1 MKSKVAVVA
10 LCVCVILAVLGVVLG
25 KSPALENTELPPS
38 VSEKILSSQEI
49 SSESEASSAEVS
61 TPAKTT
67 TPKEEYESMYGKPQW
82 LVCDQTYHILRAE
95 DGTLTTETG
104 KAPIYTRGDFKAEV
118 MDVHVSDTLEYGLTQ
133 EDGSFTYS
141 VDGDCTID
149 ESGKITNPN
158 YVLAYVT
165 LRLNYEGT
173 ADYIE
178 FLVGECD
185 VVQYNLDGY
194 PLGGGENASD
204 KTILENGVAVSTT
217 EEEDPRN
224 SGHVWVR
231 PGEPRDVLIVVLIQ
245 NKFSYVVVDDEAAA
259 KDGVSNLNVMEQ
271 NYATGVYEE
280 MAFKYAITISSSGTQ
295 MAAFNVTEIVNDW
308 FKG

>member
-1 MKSKVAVVA
+1 MKSKAAVVA

-61 TPAKTT
+61 TPAKTM

-133 EDGSFTYS
+133 ED
-141 VDGDCTID
+141 
-149 ESGKITNPN
+149 
-158 YVLAYVT
+158 
-165 LRLNYEGT
+165 
-173 ADYIE
+173 
-178 FLVGECD
+178 
-185 VVQYNLDGY
+185 
-194 PLGGGENASD
+194 
-204 KTILENGVAVSTT
+204 
-217 EEEDPRN
+217 
-224 SGHVWVR
+224 
-231 PGEPRDVLIVVLIQ
+231 
-245 NKFSYVVVDDEAAA
+245 
-259 KDGVSNLNVMEQ
+259 
-271 NYATGVYEE
+271 
-280 MAFKYAITISSSGTQ
+280 
-295 MAAFNVTEIVNDW
+295 
-308 FKG
+308 

>member
-1 MKSKVAVVA
+1 
-10 LCVCVILAVLGVVLG
+10 
-25 KSPALENTELPPS
+25 
-38 VSEKILSSQEI
+38 
-49 SSESEASSAEVS
+49 
-61 TPAKTT
+61 
-67 TPKEEYESMYGKPQW
+67 
-82 LVCDQTYHILRAE
+82 
-95 DGTLTTETG
+95 
-104 KAPIYTRGDFKAEV
+104 

-141 VDGDCTID
+141 VDGDCTMD

-185 VVQYNLDGY
+185 VVQYNPDGY

-204 KTILENGVAVSTT
+204 KMILENRVAVSTT

-245 NKFSYVVVDDEAAA
+245 NKFSYIVVDDETAA

>member
-1 MKSKVAVVA
+1 MKSKAAVVA

-61 TPAKTT
+61 TPAKTM

-141 VDGDCTID
+141 VDGDCTMD

-158 YVLAYVT
+158 YVFAYVT

-185 VVQYNLDGY
+185 VVQYNPDGY

-204 KTILENGVAVSTT
+204 KTILERGGCVYNRGRR
-217 EEEDPRN
+217 PRN
-224 SGHVWVR
+224 SGHVWIR
-231 PGEPRDVLIVVLIQ
+231 PWEP
-245 NKFSYVVVDDEAAA
+245 
-259 KDGVSNLNVMEQ
+259 
-271 NYATGVYEE
+271 E
-280 MAFKYAITISSSGTQ
+280 MC
-295 MAAFNVTEIVNDW
+295 
-308 FKG
+308 

>member
-1 MKSKVAVVA
+1 MKSKVAIIA

-25 KSPALENTELPPS
+25 KSPALKNTELPPS
-38 VSEKILSSQEI
+38 ISEEILSSQET
-49 SSESEASSAEVS
+49 SSESEASSEEVS
-61 TPAKTT
+61 IPAKNM

-82 LVCDQTYHILRAE
+82 LACDQTYHILCAE

-104 KAPIYTRGDFKAEV
+104 EAPIYTRGDFKAEV

-141 VDGDCTID
+141 VDGDCTMD
-149 ESGKITNPN
+149 KSGKITNPD

-165 LRLNYEGT
+165 LRLNYDGT
-173 ADYIE
+173 ADHIE

-185 VVQYNLDGY
+185 VVQYNPDGY

-204 KTILENGVAVSTT
+204 KMILENRVAVSTT

-245 NKFSYVVVDDEAAA
+245 KKFSYIVVDDEAAA